1 MNICTPNGLH
11 YEMAKKAITHIT
23 RAHWDIAV
31 QTGQQTSAK
40 KLQTL
45 MDNLRNYNHLLV
57 DSGLDE
63 LGKDSNQ
70 IKEKI
75 YPSGL
80 TLKF

>member
-1 MNICTPNGLH
+1 
-11 YEMAKKAITHIT
+11 
-23 RAHWDIAV
+23 
-31 QTGQQTSAK
+31 
-40 KLQTL
+40 

-75 YPSGL
+75 QEPENSSIKDEFVKKILILLQMIMKKETKVNGQKSLVKLL
-80 TLKF
+80 TLIKKIL